1 MTFRHALRASAP
13 GQQESREALRGRAR
27 RAPAGSLA
35 LFLAIVGLCLAGR
48 AWAVVLAQSTFDDP
62 NNPYEGWIAHEWGG
76 NDNPMQYHHTGGN
89 PGGYIQATDINDG
102 LDWYWMAPS
111 EFLGNQSDAYGGTLG
126 FDLRQRFNPG
136 ESPSQAV
143 DNDVV
148 LVGNGVTLV
157 YQLGQTNWPAI
168 GPAYPDS
175 TGTWSVY
182 SVPLVETD
190 PNWHLGSYYG
200 PAPTHDQ
207 FRSALADLG
216 TLAVRGE
223 YQNGAD
229 YGDLDS
235 VALTGIGPAGFA
247 LASPANGDS
256 VITTEPSLF
265 WRASVAT
272 AQNDTIRY
280 TVFWSEDPGFSP
292 ADSAAAGT
300 DTTYAFGPSVLTIG
314 NTYFWKVRAVDVN
327 GFFAWSTPPEGWSF
341 LISRVTRRADS
352 RSRRNRPT
360 PAFCFPGAFRP
371 TSPRWGTKSTAGRE
385 TRSGPASR
393 RFSLPGPER
402 SASWTRAR
410 RPACPTS
417 TRSKSWVPADRPGAG
432 DRRRPSGRRLRGSR
446 SRSARI
452 RGPAPSISPWCCRT
466 PAACLCGS
474 WTPRGGKWRRGT
486 SPASPPERTRW
497 HGSRSGTA
505 AFSLPEPTGCAS
517 RLRPERSPGGG
528 SSCADGKTA
537 RRSRWTLAARRSD
550 RTETARQPGQ
560 TGLARCRF

>member
-341 LISRVTRRADS
+341 LISQGNTPSGLTIEAQSTDTGILLSWSVPTDLTALGYKVYRRTGDAEWTCISPLLSPRAGKVSFVDASAAPGVPYQYEVEVLGPSGPSGRWGPTSAEWSAPARLALSVGPNPGTGAVDLTLVLPHASGVSLRFLDATGREVAQRDIPGLSAGTHQMAWIPERDGRLLASGTYWVRLETPTGTVTRR
-352 RSRRNRPT
+352 
-360 PAFCFPGAFRP
+360 
-371 TSPRWGTKSTAGRE
+371 
-385 TRSGPASR
+385 
-393 RFSLPGPER
+393 
-402 SASWTRAR
+402 
-410 RPACPTS
+410 
-417 TRSKSWVPADRPGAG
+417 WVL
-432 DRRRPSGRRLRGSR
+432 LR
-446 SRSARI
+446 
-452 RGPAPSISPWCCRT
+452 
-466 PAACLCGS
+466 
-474 WTPRGGKWRRGT
+474 
-486 SPASPPERTRW
+486 
-497 HGSRSGTA
+497 
-505 AFSLPEPTGCAS
+505 
-517 RLRPERSPGGG
+517 
-528 SSCADGKTA
+528 
-537 RRSRWTLAARRSD
+537 
-550 RTETARQPGQ
+550 
-560 TGLARCRF
+560 